1 MCLKAVQRPEF
12 QGFEEKTEKTK
23 QNETIVIS
31 HIKIALKIIRPR
43 NKIKHFKFASF
54 PYISYFQFI
63 KKIFKY
69 YCFFCFESK
78 SEGEFHRKRVS
89 QG

>member
-31 HIKIALKIIRPR
+31 HIKITLKIIRPR

-63 KKIFKY
+63 KKYSNIIVFY
-69 YCFFCFESK
+69 VLRARVRESFT
-78 SEGEFHRKRVS
+78 ERE
-89 QG
+89 